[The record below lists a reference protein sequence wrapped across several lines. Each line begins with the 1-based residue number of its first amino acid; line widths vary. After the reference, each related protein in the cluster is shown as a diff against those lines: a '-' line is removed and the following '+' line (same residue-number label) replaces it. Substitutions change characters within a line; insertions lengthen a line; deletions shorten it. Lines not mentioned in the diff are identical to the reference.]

1 MSKKDPEDQKKE
13 KAPVFSKRQLVRA
26 YNFSRIERDV
36 LAAILED
43 GKQYTLDEVQK
54 ALEKFMTRRVQ

>member
-1 MSKKDPEDQKKE
+1 MSKKEQEKKSGE
-13 KAPVFSKRQLVRA
+13 VKFPKRQFLKA
-26 YNFSRIERDV
+26 ANFTRVERDV

-54 ALEKFMTRRVQ
+54 LLKDFKARRVQ

>member
-1 MSKKDPEDQKKE
+1 MSKKDLEDQKKV
-13 KAPVFSKRQLVRA
+13 PVFSKRQLVRA

-43 GKQYTLDEVQK
+43 DKQYTLDEVQK
-54 ALEKFMTRRVQ
+54 LLKDFMARRVQ